1 MFEKLF
7 TLVEAPAHVQFVTQA
22 TVEPS
27 SDVRCEHWL
36 PDVAADSPQRLSSK
50 EYGPAA
56 TESHCP
62 QYTLVS
68 TVSRESRTGVPRAE
82 RANGRREARMEIAS
96 ILSSWKACTDEF
108 LQLSD

>member
-56 TESHCP
+56 TEFHCP

-68 TVSRESRTGVPRAE
+68 TVSRASKTGVPRAE
-82 RANGRREARMEIAS
+82 RANGRRETSVEIES
-96 ILSSWKACTDEF
+96 IMSAGKPVPTSF
-108 LQLSD
+108 